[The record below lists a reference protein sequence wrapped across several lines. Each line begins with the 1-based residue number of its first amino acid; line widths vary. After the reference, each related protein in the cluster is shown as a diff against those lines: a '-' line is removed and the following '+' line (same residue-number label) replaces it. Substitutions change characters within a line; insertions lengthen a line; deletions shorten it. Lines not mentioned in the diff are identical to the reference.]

1 MTWNFNEMLDKC
13 WMTALKHEPDAKLYQ
28 GFATKEMKF
37 VNCVFRVKNNTTLL
51 VECTDEGN
59 THLKDLDSPYM
70 DDCVIHPP
78 IKMSQEE
85 SLKILTA
92 HLVNPEWSNVVLR
105 KPLGPEPIN
114 TSYIYTCVTGYW
126 AVDTETGAVT
136 KFS

>member
-1 MTWNFNEMLDKC
+1 MSWNFNEMLDKC

-37 VNCVFRVKNNTTLL
+37 VNCVFRGKNNTTLL
-51 VECTDEGN
+51 VECNDEGES
-59 THLKDLDSPYM
+59 HLHDVDSPYM

-78 IKMSQEE
+78 IKMSQEK
-85 SLKILTA
+85 SLKILTE

>member
-1 MTWNFNEMLDKC
+1 MSWNFNEMLDKC
-13 WMTALKHEPDAKLYQ
+13 WITALKHEPDAKLYQ

-37 VNCVFRVKNNTTLL
+37 VNCVFRGKNNTTLL
-51 VECTDEGN
+51 VKCTDEGN

-85 SLKILTA
+85 SLKILTE
-92 HLVNPEWSNVVLR
+92 HLVNLEWSNVVLR

>member
-1 MTWNFNEMLDKC
+1 MLDKC
-13 WMTALKHEPDAKLYQ
+13 WITALKHEPDAKLYQ

-37 VNCVFRVKNNTTLL
+37 VNCVFRGKNNTTLL
-51 VECTDEGN
+51 VKCTDEGN

-85 SLKILTA
+85 SLKILTE
-92 HLVNPEWSNVVLR
+92 HLINPEWSNVVLR

>member
-1 MTWNFNEMLDKC
+1 MSWNFNEMLDKC
-13 WMTALKHEPDAKLYQ
+13 WITALKHEPDAKLYQ

-37 VNCVFRVKNNTTLL
+37 VNCVFRGKNNTTLL
-51 VECTDEGN
+51 VKCTDEGN

-85 SLKILTA
+85 SLKILTE

>member
-1 MTWNFNEMLDKC
+1 MSWNFNEMLDKC

-37 VNCVFRVKNNTTLL
+37 VNCVFRGKNNTTLL
-51 VECTDEGN
+51 VKCTDEGN

-85 SLKILTA
+85 SLKILTE
-92 HLVNPEWSNVVLR
+92 HLINPEWSNVVLR

>member
-13 WMTALKHEPDAKLYQ
+13 WVTALQHEPEAKLYQ

-37 VNCVFRVKNNTTLL
+37 VNCVFRGKNNTTLL
-51 VECTDEGN
+51 VECNDEGES
-59 THLKDLDSPYM
+59 HLHDVDSPYM

-85 SLKILTA
+85 SLKILTE
-92 HLVNPEWSNVVLR
+92 HLVNPHWSNVVLR

>member
-1 MTWNFNEMLDKC
+1 MSWNFNEMLDKC

-37 VNCVFRVKNNTTLL
+37 VNCVFRGKNNTTLL

>member
-1 MTWNFNEMLDKC
+1 MSWNFNEMLDKC

-37 VNCVFRVKNNTTLL
+37 VNCVFRGKNNTTLL
-51 VECTDEGN
+51 VECNDEGESN
-59 THLKDLDSPYM
+59 LHAILSSYM

-85 SLKILTA
+85 SLKILTE

>member
-1 MTWNFNEMLDKC
+1 MSWNFNEMLDKC

-37 VNCVFRVKNNTTLL
+37 VNCVFRGKNNTTLL

-85 SLKILTA
+85 SLKILTEN
-92 HLVNPEWSNVVLR
+92 LVNLEWSNVVLR

>member
-1 MTWNFNEMLDKC
+1 MSWNFNEMLDKC
-13 WMTALKHEPDAKLYQ
+13 WATALQHEPEAKLYQ

-37 VNCVFRVKNNTTLL
+37 VNCVFRGKNNTTLL
-51 VECTDEGN
+51 VKCTDEGN

-85 SLKILTA
+85 SLKILTE
-92 HLVNPEWSNVVLR
+92 HLINPEWSNVVLR

>member
-1 MTWNFNEMLDKC
+1 MSWNFNEMLDKC
-13 WMTALKHEPDAKLYQ
+13 WATALQHEPEAKLYQ

-37 VNCVFRVKNNTTLL
+37 VNCVFRGKNNTTLL
-51 VECTDEGN
+51 VECNDEGESN
-59 THLKDLDSPYM
+59 LHAILSSYM

-85 SLKILTA
+85 SLKILTE

>member
-1 MTWNFNEMLDKC
+1 MSWNFNEMLDKC

-37 VNCVFRVKNNTTLL
+37 VNCVFRGKNNTTLL
-51 VECTDEGN
+51 VKCTDEGN

-85 SLKILTA
+85 SLKILTE

>member
-37 VNCVFRVKNNTTLL
+37 VNCVFRGKNNTTLL

-85 SLKILTA
+85 SLKILTE
-92 HLVNPEWSNVVLR
+92 HLVNLEWSNVVLR

>member
-1 MTWNFNEMLDKC
+1 MSWNFNEMLDKC

-37 VNCVFRVKNNTTLL
+37 VNCVFRGKNNTTLL

-85 SLKILTA
+85 SLKILTE
-92 HLVNPEWSNVVLR
+92 HLVNLEWSNVVLR

>member
-1 MTWNFNEMLDKC
+1 MSWNFNEMLDKC
-13 WMTALKHEPDAKLYQ
+13 WATALQHEPEAKLYQ

-37 VNCVFRVKNNTTLL
+37 VNCVFRGKNNTTLL
-51 VECTDEGN
+51 VKCTDEGN

-85 SLKILTA
+85 SLKILTE

>member
-1 MTWNFNEMLDKC
+1 MSWNFNEMLDKC
-13 WMTALKHEPDAKLYQ
+13 WITALKHEPDAKLYQ

-37 VNCVFRVKNNTTLL
+37 VNCVFRGKNNTTLL
-51 VECTDEGN
+51 VKCTDEGN

-85 SLKILTA
+85 SLKILTE
-92 HLVNPEWSNVVLR
+92 HLINPEWSNVVLR